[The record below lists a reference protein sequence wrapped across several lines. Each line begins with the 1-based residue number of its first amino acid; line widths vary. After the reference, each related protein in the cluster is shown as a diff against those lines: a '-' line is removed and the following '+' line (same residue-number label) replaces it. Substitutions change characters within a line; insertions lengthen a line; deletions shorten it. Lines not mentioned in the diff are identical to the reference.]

1 MQGPSRHFLKR
12 LGILSLSAILAV
24 VVYLGMAKQQSIA
37 NTQTPIPQLAQLGPA
52 WVPAMAQ
59 ASVTPVTRQG
69 SQVVVNGRSLAIVW
83 SERQNKI
90 GIADS
95 GLKQGLGIDL
105 LGSNEVTAQPVEWFS
120 DQRTDSLV
128 LPTWLTQQFR
138 FLDISPLIERG
149 GWQWQVNGNVLR
161 INTPTATVKSVR
173 QGRQDWGDRIVIDL
187 DQPTTWQVTEADKSL
202 TVTLDAQLDP
212 TLLRSFRGRRGNSIS
227 ALRLQT
233 DSNHTVIQIGLSRSK
248 RSRVWSVPNP
258 NRLLID
264 VGGDALVNR
273 EIAWAPGIR
282 WRQQLVAIAS
292 GKFPV
297 MTLEVDPRQSGVRLK
312 PIVSNPT
319 SAVGTAPL
327 LTTAQRSQVAAA
339 INGGYFNRNTQL
351 PLGAVRRD
359 GDWLSGPILNRGA
372 IGWNDDGTF
381 LVGRLTLQETLTTS
395 TGQQFQIRSL
405 NSGFVGAGVDR
416 YTPAWGRSYK
426 NILNNEVIAT
436 VQAGQVISLQQARAA
451 GRTTVLIPE
460 DGYLLVIRE
469 DRDAVNA
476 LPTGTAV
483 EIAIS
488 TFPGEFENYSH
499 IMGGGPVLIQD
510 QRIVL
515 NAGAEQ
521 FSAAF
526 SRQAAARS
534 VIGISSEGN
543 LMLTVV
549 HHRINGAG
557 PTLSEMAQI
566 LQQMGAMHALNLD
579 GGSSTTLY
587 LGGQL
592 LDRGPSTAA
601 RVHNGIGVFIQPS
614 S

>member
-1 MQGPSRHFLKR
+1 
-12 LGILSLSAILAV
+12 
-24 VVYLGMAKQQSIA
+24 
-37 NTQTPIPQLAQLGPA
+37 
-52 WVPAMAQ
+52 
-59 ASVTPVTRQG
+59 
-69 SQVVVNGRSLAIVW
+69 
-83 SERQNKI
+83 
-90 GIADS
+90 
-95 GLKQGLGIDL
+95 
-105 LGSNEVTAQPVEWFS
+105 
-120 DQRTDSLV
+120 
-128 LPTWLTQQFR
+128 
-138 FLDISPLIERG
+138 
-149 GWQWQVNGNVLR
+149 
-161 INTPTATVKSVR
+161 
-173 QGRQDWGDRIVIDL
+173 
-187 DQPTTWQVTEADKSL
+187 
-202 TVTLDAQLDP
+202 
-212 TLLRSFRGRRGNSIS
+212 
-227 ALRLQT
+227 
-233 DSNHTVIQIGLSRSK
+233 
-248 RSRVWSVPNP
+248 
-258 NRLLID
+258 
-264 VGGDALVNR
+264 
-273 EIAWAPGIR
+273 
-282 WRQQLVAIAS
+282 
-292 GKFPV
+292 
-297 MTLEVDPRQSGVRLK
+297 
-312 PIVSNPT
+312 
-319 SAVGTAPL
+319 
-327 LTTAQRSQVAAA
+327 
-339 INGGYFNRNTQL
+339 
-351 PLGAVRRD
+351 
-359 GDWLSGPILNRGA
+359 LNRGA